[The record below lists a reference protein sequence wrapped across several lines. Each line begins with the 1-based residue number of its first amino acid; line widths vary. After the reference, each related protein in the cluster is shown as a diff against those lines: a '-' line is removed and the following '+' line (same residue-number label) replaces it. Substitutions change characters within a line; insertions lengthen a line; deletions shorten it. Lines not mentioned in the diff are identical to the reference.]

1 MKLQQQIADNNY
13 LLFKASASEHADNLS
28 SLLDHGPKI
37 GVEVA
42 YYYDLS
48 FLGPIGGSFGWSSLT
63 HKPTLFI
70 NLGYSF

>member
-1 MKLQQQIADNNY
+1 MAGVNYIEVADNKLVAIQMKLQQQIADNNY
-13 LLFKASASEHADNLS
+13 LLFKASASEHADDLS

-48 FLGPIGGSFGWSSLT
+48 FLGPIGS
-63 HKPTLFI
+63 
-70 NLGYSF
+70 